1 MLLFRIPTRTHVSL
15 HTHSILCSEIGTA
28 ILRRLIEIVI
38 DILVIIVVVV
48 VVVVVV
54 EVATSM
60 DHPTVVVGGEEV
72 VHHPWIITEVSEI
85 MFSSGAPSLLQL
97 QSNDVAGV

>member
-1 MLLFRIPTRTHVSL
+1 MLLFRIPTRTHLSL
-15 HTHSILCSEIGTA
+15 HTQSILCSEIGTA

-38 DILVIIVVVV
+38 DILVIIV

-72 VHHPWIITEVSEI
+72 VHHPWIITEVSERC
-85 MFSSGAPSLLQL
+85 FAK
-97 QSNDVAGV
+97 NDLAGV